1 MYTSAKAIQ
10 NTHRASDIYSK
21 GMSVTCLL
29 QGLYKRLQSTY
40 GNHSEKRNGD
50 PGKEFSWVLR
60 LSTQSVVEK

>member
-1 MYTSAKAIQ
+1 MYTSAKSIQ
-10 NTHRASDIYSK
+10 NRHRTSDIYSK

-60 LSTQSVVEK
+60 LSTQPVVEK

>member
-1 MYTSAKAIQ
+1 MFTSAKSIQ
-10 NTHRASDIYSK
+10 NRHRTSYIYSK

-40 GNHSEKRNGD
+40 VEHDEKRNGD

>member
-1 MYTSAKAIQ
+1 MIFIK
-10 NTHRASDIYSK
+10 K

-40 GNHSEKRNGD
+40 VDHNEKRNGD
-50 PGKEFSWVLR
+50 PGKEYSWVLR